1 MSQNHSANRSAMD
14 ELSRH
19 TYDLDLDALRTVCS
33 SLFERSA
40 RIHLC
45 HPLGSGE
52 GAEHWIDHLNRLQVA
67 MPDLERR
74 ETIKM
79 AGPSEANGDWVG
91 ICGYYT
97 GVMTAPWLDIPPTGH
112 QVAMRFHEF
121 FKFEGGQVVEMQAIW
136 DIPELMMQCRAWPMA
151 PGLGRHW
158 HVPGPAT
165 QDGLITGPRSQQRSG
180 QAYQLVHDMLFGLSK
195 FAEEGA
201 ESMGLAQYWHPKMN
215 WYGPAGIGTNR
226 GIQGFRHWHQIPF
239 LKAMPDRGGTGE
251 PLILFADG
259 DYVGVTGWP
268 NMSMTLT
275 GDGWMGI
282 APGQQRLTM
291 RSLDFWRCEGGLI
304 RENWVLVDLLDVYH
318 QLGVDVFERMREWVP
333 VPLNRGTLP
342 G

>member
-1 MSQNHSANRSAMD
+1 MEQHQLNRESLS
-14 ELSRH
+14 EFSRH
-19 TYDLDLDALRTVCS
+19 TYDFDLTALRQS
-33 SLFERSA
+33 ASALFA
-40 RIHLC
+40 TDAMIHLA
-45 HPLGSGE
+45 HPMGSAAGF
-52 GAEHWIDHLNRLQVA
+52 EHLAKQFEQLLQA

-79 AGPSEANGDWVG
+79 AGPSQVNGDWVG

-97 GVMTAPWLDIPPTGH
+97 GVMVAPWLDIPPTGH

-121 FKFEGGQVVEMQAIW
+121 FKLEDGKVVEVQALW
-136 DIPELMMQCRAWPMA
+136 DIPELMMQCNAWPMA

-158 HVPGPAT
+158 QVPGPAT
-165 QDGLITGPRSQQRSG
+165 QDGMLQGPRTEQGDAS
-180 QAYQLVHDMLFGLSK
+180 YKIVDDMLNGLAK

-201 ESMGLAQYWHPKMN
+201 ESMGLATYWHPKMN

-251 PLILFADG
+251 PLILFGDG

-268 NMSMTLT
+268 NMRMTLS

-282 APGQQRLTM
+282 APGNQALTM
-291 RSLDFWRCEGGLI
+291 RSLDFWRCENGMI
-304 RENWVLVDLLDVYH
+304 RENWVLVDILDVYH
-318 QLGVDVFERMREWVP
+318 QLGVDVFERMRELNPTP
-333 VPLNRGTLP
+333 VNRGTLP